1 MNNPVRLMAVAVA
14 LTVLLAGCASNGER
28 EFGSSVRHMVEGQ
41 TYDPAAPKQETGA
54 LDAHKAAQAIDA
66 YRAEKKPAAKST
78 TSILV
83 PTTQ

>member
-1 MNNPVRLMAVAVA
+1 MSNSVRIMAGVLG
-14 LTVLLAGCASNGER
+14 LTLVLASCASGER

-41 TYDPAAPKQETGA
+41 TYDPAAPKQDTGP
-54 LDAHKAAQAIDA
+54 LDAHKAAQAVDA